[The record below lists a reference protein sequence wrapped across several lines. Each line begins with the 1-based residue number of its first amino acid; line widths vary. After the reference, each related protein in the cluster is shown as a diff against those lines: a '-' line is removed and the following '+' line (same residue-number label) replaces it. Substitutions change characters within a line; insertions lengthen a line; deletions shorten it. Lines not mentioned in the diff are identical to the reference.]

1 MRVCGSGDVR
11 RRRLPCRSGKAVYW
25 RAALPLG
32 HATIFAAAQWR
43 RAHRGA
49 RGGTSSCRYRCRS
62 RRLRYWVSETWRAP
76 CLWRPL
82 PASLAGGA
90 GARPDH
96 PINGNGLRRTF
107 ANNLALWHPGN
118 PHTIIEAL
126 AAGEVNRV
134 VTRYG
139 SPIAAHR
146 ETRIERKSRL
156 RSGPRPPLRSEQRQ
170 GRGEMEMAEGIIVV
184 VFEAPA
190 QPSDRFSISTQL
202 QFGEADPHHPIAG
215 IGIAGRQAE
224 RLVNVGIGLGG
235 ATKV

>member
-1 MRVCGSGDVR
+1 MPIRQGGILASRASTWPRDHF
-11 RRRLPCRSGKAVYW
+11 CRSTIAP
-25 RAALPLG
+25 RASWPTTWNEFLP
-32 HATIFAAAQWR
+32 I
-43 RAHRGA
+43 
-49 RGGTSSCRYRCRS
+49 SCRS
-62 RRLRYWVSETWRAP
+62 RRSRYWVSETWRAP

-202 QFGEADPHHPIAG
+202 QFGEADPHHPIA
-215 IGIAGRQAE
+215 
-224 RLVNVGIGLGG
+224 
-235 ATKV
+235 